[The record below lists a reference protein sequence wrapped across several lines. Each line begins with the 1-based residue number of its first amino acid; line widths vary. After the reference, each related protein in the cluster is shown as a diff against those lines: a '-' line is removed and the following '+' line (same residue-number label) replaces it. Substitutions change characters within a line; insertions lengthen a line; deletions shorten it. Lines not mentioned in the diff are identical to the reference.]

1 MQERSFALVEPHEH
15 GLLEVGDGQQIYGE
29 SVAIRMAGP
38 RCSFTENQAAQRDS
52 IVAQL
57 WRRRREVARSD
68 LDSLTCGRPCFEPLR
83 LCNPGS
89 PICMPSDP
97 SLSDSSPIRLRLRA
111 DRHPRIARRQPRT
124 KGLRRFE
131 GRERVESEP
140 SAPPCFLGSALRD
153 DCTWLLAKCSERCCQ
168 IVIGSD
174 QSVFSPVQLEH
185 LLGKRLAPSLAGG
198 DKRDSNRAQGIDG
211 VL

>member
-1 MQERSFALVEPHEH
+1 MGTTRCFGALTSERRTSLEGREFQFA
-15 GLLEVGDGQQIYGE
+15 GWDGRSRRLNVVVCRKGHSLWLSPTSTDCLKSAMASRSIGK

-38 RCSFTENQAAQRDS
+38 RCSSTEDQAAHGIRS
-52 IVAQL
+52 SRNSGVA
-57 WRRRREVARSD
+57 VAKLLAPTSTRS
-68 LDSLTCGRPCFEPLR
+68 LAVGLGFEPLR

-89 PICMPSDP
+89 PICKPSDP

-140 SAPPCFLGSALRD
+140 SAPPCFLGSA
-153 DCTWLLAKCSERCCQ
+153 TER
-168 IVIGSD
+168 
-174 QSVFSPVQLEH
+174 
-185 LLGKRLAPSLAGG
+185 
-198 DKRDSNRAQGIDG
+198 
-211 VL
+211 